1 MTCISGSPPCCDI
14 NPKEVRAM
22 LIYLQVIDAPEDRD
36 QFITLYETYRGLMF
50 YVANQILQN
59 AQDAEDA
66 VHDAFLSVAEHI
78 KKFSR
83 LERHKTKA
91 FLVTIVENKAIDLY
105 RKKTHRK
112 EEILWEETTGLAPAY
127 EPEDGLTRCIL
138 KLPARYREFLRLKH
152 ELGYSTKEV
161 AELMGISW
169 PAARAGAAGQGPP
182 GRTVPRGGNFM
193 ISEDRLR
200 QAVRDAGALLDQS
213 LPDPDQCH
221 HTFSPAFLNRMEA
234 LLRRRKRAP
243 VYRVLKGVACF
254 FLLGGTIF
262 LSTNAQAREAF
273 FGWLSEQIGGTVDYR
288 FHNDVSEATHRY
300 RLSEIPSGY
309 WETDRYEAETTGD
322 ELYENEAG
330 EYLSFSYQ
338 YVTEDTESM
347 LSLFFVDEMEQKTV
361 SINGTP
367 ADYYFDNTGTHSNT
381 LVWTDPETKALLTL
395 SAYLEEDTLIYMAE
409 NVIREEK

>member
-1 MTCISGSPPCCDI
+1 
-14 NPKEVRAM
+14 
-22 LIYLQVIDAPEDRD
+22 
-36 QFITLYETYRGLMF
+36 
-50 YVANQILQN
+50 
-59 AQDAEDA
+59 
-66 VHDAFLSVAEHI
+66 
-78 KKFSR
+78 
-83 LERHKTKA
+83 
-91 FLVTIVENKAIDLY
+91 
-105 RKKTHRK
+105 
-112 EEILWEETTGLAPAY
+112 
-127 EPEDGLTRCIL
+127 
-138 KLPARYREFLRLKH
+138 
-152 ELGYSTKEV
+152 
-161 AELMGISW
+161 
-169 PAARAGAAGQGPP
+169 
-182 GRTVPRGGNFM
+182 
-193 ISEDRLR
+193 
-200 QAVRDAGALLDQS
+200 
-213 LPDPDQCH
+213 
-221 HTFSPAFLNRMEA
+221 MEA

-254 FLLGGTIF
+254 FLAFLLGGTIF

-381 LVWTDPETKALLTL
+381 LVWTDPETKALPTL

>member
-1 MTCISGSPPCCDI
+1 
-14 NPKEVRAM
+14 
-22 LIYLQVIDAPEDRD
+22 
-36 QFITLYETYRGLMF
+36 
-50 YVANQILQN
+50 
-59 AQDAEDA
+59 
-66 VHDAFLSVAEHI
+66 
-78 KKFSR
+78 
-83 LERHKTKA
+83 
-91 FLVTIVENKAIDLY
+91 
-105 RKKTHRK
+105 
-112 EEILWEETTGLAPAY
+112 
-127 EPEDGLTRCIL
+127 
-138 KLPARYREFLRLKH
+138 
-152 ELGYSTKEV
+152 
-161 AELMGISW
+161 
-169 PAARAGAAGQGPP
+169 
-182 GRTVPRGGNFM
+182 M

-213 LPDPDQCH
+213 LPDSDQCH

-254 FLLGGTIF
+254 FLAFLLGGTIF

>member
-1 MTCISGSPPCCDI
+1 
-14 NPKEVRAM
+14 
-22 LIYLQVIDAPEDRD
+22 
-36 QFITLYETYRGLMF
+36 
-50 YVANQILQN
+50 
-59 AQDAEDA
+59 
-66 VHDAFLSVAEHI
+66 
-78 KKFSR
+78 
-83 LERHKTKA
+83 
-91 FLVTIVENKAIDLY
+91 
-105 RKKTHRK
+105 
-112 EEILWEETTGLAPAY
+112 
-127 EPEDGLTRCIL
+127 
-138 KLPARYREFLRLKH
+138 
-152 ELGYSTKEV
+152 
-161 AELMGISW
+161 
-169 PAARAGAAGQGPP
+169 
-182 GRTVPRGGNFM
+182 M

-213 LPDPDQCH
+213 LPAPDQCH

-347 LSLFFVDEMEQKTV
+347 LSLFFVDEMEQRQYQSTEPPQ
-361 SINGTP
+361 IIILIIQEPTP
-367 ADYYFDNTGTHSNT
+367 THWSGRT
-381 LVWTDPETKALLTL
+381 LKQKPCSLCPPT
-395 SAYLEEDTLIYMAE
+395 
-409 NVIREEK
+409 

>member
-1 MTCISGSPPCCDI
+1 
-14 NPKEVRAM
+14 
-22 LIYLQVIDAPEDRD
+22 
-36 QFITLYETYRGLMF
+36 
-50 YVANQILQN
+50 
-59 AQDAEDA
+59 
-66 VHDAFLSVAEHI
+66 
-78 KKFSR
+78 
-83 LERHKTKA
+83 
-91 FLVTIVENKAIDLY
+91 
-105 RKKTHRK
+105 
-112 EEILWEETTGLAPAY
+112 
-127 EPEDGLTRCIL
+127 
-138 KLPARYREFLRLKH
+138 
-152 ELGYSTKEV
+152 
-161 AELMGISW
+161 
-169 PAARAGAAGQGPP
+169 
-182 GRTVPRGGNFM
+182 
-193 ISEDRLR
+193 
-200 QAVRDAGALLDQS
+200 
-213 LPDPDQCH
+213 
-221 HTFSPAFLNRMEA
+221 MEA

-381 LVWTDPETKALLTL
+381 LVWTDPETKALLDFVRLLRRRYFDIYGRKRHSRRKIIFSEKFSNLVSQIT
-395 SAYLEEDTLIYMAE
+395 SLIRYSS
-409 NVIREEK
+409 

>member
-1 MTCISGSPPCCDI
+1 
-14 NPKEVRAM
+14 
-22 LIYLQVIDAPEDRD
+22 
-36 QFITLYETYRGLMF
+36 
-50 YVANQILQN
+50 
-59 AQDAEDA
+59 
-66 VHDAFLSVAEHI
+66 
-78 KKFSR
+78 
-83 LERHKTKA
+83 
-91 FLVTIVENKAIDLY
+91 
-105 RKKTHRK
+105 
-112 EEILWEETTGLAPAY
+112 
-127 EPEDGLTRCIL
+127 
-138 KLPARYREFLRLKH
+138 
-152 ELGYSTKEV
+152 
-161 AELMGISW
+161 
-169 PAARAGAAGQGPP
+169 
-182 GRTVPRGGNFM
+182 M

-254 FLLGGTIF
+254 FLAFLLGGTIF

-309 WETDRYEAETTGD
+309 WETDRYEAETKGD

-338 YVTEDTESM
+338 YVTEDTESIEGIVVFSNILD
-347 LSLFFVDEMEQKTV
+347 LSTISGILIDGHSV
-361 SINGTP
+361 S
-367 ADYYFDNTGTHSNT
+367 F
-381 LVWTDPETKALLTL
+381 
-395 SAYLEEDTLIYMAE
+395 
-409 NVIREEK
+409 

>member
-1 MTCISGSPPCCDI
+1 
-14 NPKEVRAM
+14 
-22 LIYLQVIDAPEDRD
+22 
-36 QFITLYETYRGLMF
+36 
-50 YVANQILQN
+50 
-59 AQDAEDA
+59 
-66 VHDAFLSVAEHI
+66 
-78 KKFSR
+78 
-83 LERHKTKA
+83 
-91 FLVTIVENKAIDLY
+91 
-105 RKKTHRK
+105 
-112 EEILWEETTGLAPAY
+112 
-127 EPEDGLTRCIL
+127 
-138 KLPARYREFLRLKH
+138 
-152 ELGYSTKEV
+152 
-161 AELMGISW
+161 
-169 PAARAGAAGQGPP
+169 
-182 GRTVPRGGNFM
+182 M

-243 VYRVLKGVACF
+243 VYRVLKGVAF
-254 FLLGGTIF
+254 FFLAFLLGGTIF

-273 FGWLSEQIGGTVDYR
+273 FGWLSEQIGGTVEYR

-395 SAYLEEDTLIYMAE
+395 SAYLDEDTLIYMAE

>member
-1 MTCISGSPPCCDI
+1 
-14 NPKEVRAM
+14 M

-59 AQDAEDA
+59 EQDAEDA

-169 PAARAGAAGQGPP
+169 PARKLEQRAR
-182 GRTVPRGGNFM
+182 
-193 ISEDRLR
+193 DRL
-200 QAVRDAGALLDQS
+200 
-213 LPDPDQCH
+213 
-221 HTFSPAFLNRMEA
+221 E
-234 LLRRRKRAP
+234 
-243 VYRVLKGVACF
+243 
-254 FLLGGTIF
+254 
-262 LSTNAQAREAF
+262 
-273 FGWLSEQIGGTVDYR
+273 
-288 FHNDVSEATHRY
+288 
-300 RLSEIPSGY
+300 
-309 WETDRYEAETTGD
+309 
-322 ELYENEAG
+322 ELC
-330 EYLSFSYQ
+330 
-338 YVTEDTESM
+338 
-347 LSLFFVDEMEQKTV
+347 
-361 SINGTP
+361 
-367 ADYYFDNTGTHSNT
+367 
-381 LVWTDPETKALLTL
+381 
-395 SAYLEEDTLIYMAE
+395 
-409 NVIREEK
+409 REEGIL

>member
-1 MTCISGSPPCCDI
+1 
-14 NPKEVRAM
+14 
-22 LIYLQVIDAPEDRD
+22 
-36 QFITLYETYRGLMF
+36 
-50 YVANQILQN
+50 
-59 AQDAEDA
+59 
-66 VHDAFLSVAEHI
+66 
-78 KKFSR
+78 
-83 LERHKTKA
+83 
-91 FLVTIVENKAIDLY
+91 
-105 RKKTHRK
+105 
-112 EEILWEETTGLAPAY
+112 
-127 EPEDGLTRCIL
+127 
-138 KLPARYREFLRLKH
+138 
-152 ELGYSTKEV
+152 
-161 AELMGISW
+161 
-169 PAARAGAAGQGPP
+169 
-182 GRTVPRGGNFM
+182 M

-254 FLLGGTIF
+254 FLAFLLGGTIF

-338 YVTEDTESM
+338 YVTEDTESKVSDM
-347 LSLFFVDEMEQKTV
+347 NSRSKSEQV
-361 SINGTP
+361 G
-367 ADYYFDNTGTHSNT
+367 
-381 LVWTDPETKALLTL
+381 
-395 SAYLEEDTLIYMAE
+395 YMAWTLPSAAFRFIPLRRLTE
-409 NVIREEK
+409 VTISSRILREAVWGLRNDITPLI